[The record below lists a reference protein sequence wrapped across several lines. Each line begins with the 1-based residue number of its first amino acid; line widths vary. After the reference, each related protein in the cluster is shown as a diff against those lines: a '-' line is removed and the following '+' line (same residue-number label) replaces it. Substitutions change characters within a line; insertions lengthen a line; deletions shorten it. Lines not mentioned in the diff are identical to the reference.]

1 MLVSFNERYLEKAL
15 VDKWVDENEADL
27 LLTPNELQEFINT
40 DSSNMMEH
48 DFVNK
53 RNMDLSVI

>member
-1 MLVSFNERYLEKAL
+1 MSGIISFT
-15 VDKWVDENEADL
+15 
-27 LLTPNELQEFINT
+27 LTSLFAGVCPSVKLQEFINT

-53 RNMDLSVI
+53 RNIDLSVI